1 MSQRTPD
8 ADPPDWALPSWDTV
22 DPDEPIG
29 VPVHGGWRRGAPHQS
44 VDPGTPSASTAPAAP
59 GTFGLRIL
67 QVSEVTRAVRTAI
80 RQDPRLVDLWVE
92 GEIGRVTVS
101 SAGHAYFALKDERN
115 QLQCVWFRDERER
128 SAFSA
133 QAGLRVVVHGRID
146 LYEPAGAMQ
155 LYVDSIQPAGL
166 GDLALRF
173 EALKARLAAEGLFD
187 TARKRSLPARPRT
200 IAVVTS
206 PSGAVWRDVSHVLT
220 RRWPLVQ
227 VVLVAAQ
234 VQGEGAPAS
243 IVTAF
248 RRIARYAE
256 TMRAE
261 GRPDDAPAL
270 TILARGG
277 GSLEDL
283 WAFNDERV
291 VRAVVAH
298 PLPVV
303 CGVGHEVD
311 VTLADFAADV
321 RAPTPSA
328 AAEIV
333 VPDRLEMA
341 ASLRRAADR
350 LSAATERRLATA
362 ARDLAV
368 ERRALDRVSPVARL
382 AATREQV
389 GLLFDRGTRAV
400 EARLARERL
409 RLTAAAADLPRLTT
423 ARLAGA
429 RASVDASSAA
439 LAVLGPNATLE
450 RGYAIIRRRDDGAIV
465 RDPADAPPGS
475 GLRIRVSRGDLDA
488 TVDDVH
494 GG

>member
-1 MSQRTPD
+1 MTGRRSD
-8 ADPPDWALPSWDTV
+8 DPPDWALPGWDAV
-22 DPDEPIG
+22 EPDDPVPAAAQTAAPKPLEPK
-29 VPVHGGWRRGAPHQS
+29 
-44 VDPGTPSASTAPAAP
+44 AP

-67 QVSEVTRAVRTAI
+67 QVSEVTRAVRAAI

-101 SAGHAYFALKDERN
+101 TAGHAYFALRDQRN
-115 QLQCVWFRDERER
+115 QLQCVWFRDDRAR
-128 SAFSA
+128 SPFSA

-146 LYEPAGAMQ
+146 LYEPSGAMQ

-187 TARKRSLPARPRT
+187 SARKRPLPSRPRT
-200 IAVVTS
+200 IAVITS
-206 PSGAVWRDVSHVLT
+206 PSGAVWRDISHVLA

-234 VQGEGAPAS
+234 VQGDGAPAS
-243 IVTAF
+243 IVSAF
-248 RRIARYAE
+248 RRVARYAE
-256 TMRAE
+256 AMRAE
-261 GRPDDAPAL
+261 GRPEDAPAL

-277 GSLEDL
+277 GSMEDL

-298 PLPVV
+298 PLPVL

-333 VPDRLEMA
+333 VPDRLDMA

-350 LSAATERRLATA
+350 LTAATERRLVSA

-368 ERRALDRVSPVARL
+368 ERRTLERVSPAARL
-382 AATREQV
+382 ATAREQV
-389 GLLFDRGTRAV
+389 GLLFDRASRAV
-400 EARLARERL
+400 EARLAAERL
-409 RLTAAAADLPRLTT
+409 RVTAASSALPRHTA
-423 ARLAGA
+423 ARLAAA
-429 RASVDASSAA
+429 RSAVDAAGAA
-439 LAVLGPNATLE
+439 LAVLDPNATLE
-450 RGYAIIRRRDDGAIV
+450 RGYAIVRRRADGAIV
-465 RDPADAPPGS
+465 RDPAEAPPGS
-475 GLRIRVSRGDLDA
+475 SLRVRVALGELGA
-488 TVDDVH
+488 TVDEEASH
-494 GG
+494 